1 SPRPATVAVTEGRTA
16 SVSLTFQPGKELHTE
31 AALATTDSGATSAS
45 VTATQ
50 TAETSQV
57 KEDGTGVILQATPTA
72 ETSQVKEEGTGVILQ
87 AEDWAMET
95 SSGTAGKRSRDHVE
109 DGSGAGDAGVGEP
122 PSKALPTRRS
132 ALRPRPSIPPDRRP
146 VASPPS

>member
-1 SPRPATVAVTEGRTA
+1 MRGQRFPNFPSRKRA
-16 SVSLTFQPGKELHTE
+16 SHGSGTGDNGQW
-31 AALATTDSGATSAS
+31 GATSAS
-45 VTATQ
+45 VTATP

-57 KEDGTGVILQATPTA
+57 KEDGTGVT
-72 ETSQVKEEGTGVILQ
+72 LQ

-132 ALRPRPSIPPDRRP
+132 ALRPRPSLPPDRRP
-146 VASPPS
+146 AASPSS